1 MRRVVWIGAA
11 VLTALATVFLSL
23 PGADAQKV
31 ANPGAFSI
39 APTNGVILINTTSFS
54 LAPRALPECSDG
66 VNNDGLAGTD
76 FVATGTA
83 PANGGDPQCTSA
95 DDDSELAG
103 GFQPKVDPVFN
114 GTIDAAGN
122 ITIPTAGVV
131 LPKAYIA
138 IPDVNPANYPYVVT
152 AEVIATAAAT
162 GTLNPLTGAANI
174 RLRFRIKLNG
184 SPFGVYV
191 GASCSIGTSAA
202 PIDINVL
209 TTATTS
215 PPPPNLPISGSPYLT
230 NGTFR
235 LVNNSF
241 AVPGASG
248 CAPLG
253 FDPNGINNAINT
265 NLGLPAAAG
274 KNSAVVDGQTTPVLI
289 RGVIAKIT
297 TDPVLLS
304 GESPF
309 TVAFDGS
316 SSTVTNG
323 PASYLWQFPDGS
335 TSTEVNPT
343 RTFSNLGLNTVRLTV
358 TDADGDSA
366 TVQKNVNVTAPT
378 STTTSTTTTVPTT
391 TTSTTTTT
399 VPTTTTSTTT
409 TTVPTTTTST
419 TTTTVPTTTTSTT
432 TTTVPTT
439 TTSTTTT
446 TVPTTTT
453 STTTTTVPTT
463 TTTAPPAL
471 CSPGTFSATG
481 SEPCQAAPAGSFV
494 NTTGATSATLCDAG
508 SYSPSTGA
516 TSCLLA
522 PPGTFVSST
531 GAAAA
536 TPCEL
541 GSFNG
546 VAGSTTCLLAPI
558 GSYVDTVGA
567 TAPTAC
573 PEGSTNSAAG
583 ATSASSCIPITTTT
597 TTTTTVPTTTS
608 TTTTVPTTTTT
619 TTTTTSTTTTVP
631 TTTSTTTTTTT
642 TVPTTTTTVP
652 TTTTTVPTTTTTV
665 PTTTTTVPTT
675 TTTVPTTTTTV
686 PTTTTTTT
694 TPALRDQVTVG
705 LTGSVNYNRSATST
719 AGDVAIVRDANG
731 IVSTRGTL
739 DYAGASGGT
748 AKLTVNVQRFW
759 IFPLWV
765 GDVRVWDAPAGV
777 SVQAPVFG
785 SVQAPAANAAQGQT
799 SWFTVGTFP
808 NLIRPFNLTWRV
820 DDRS

>member
-39 APTNGVILINTTSFS
+39 APTHGVILINTTTFT

-409 TTVPTTTTST
+409 TTVPTTTT
-419 TTTTVPTTTTSTT
+419 
-432 TTTVPTT
+432 
-439 TTSTTTT
+439 
-446 TVPTTTT
+446 
-453 STTTTTVPTT
+453 
-463 TTTAPPAL
+463 TAPPAL

-494 NTTGATSATLCDAG
+494 NTTGATSATPCDAG

-597 TTTTTVPTTTS
+597 
-608 TTTTVPTTTTT
+608 
-619 TTTTTSTTTTVP
+619 
-631 TTTSTTTTTTT
+631 
-642 TVPTTTTTVP
+642 
-652 TTTTTVPTTTTTV
+652 
-665 PTTTTTVPTT
+665 TTTTTVPTT

>member
-335 TSTEVNPT
+335 TSTEVSPT

-409 TTVPTTTTST
+409 T
-419 TTTTVPTTTTSTT
+419 TT

-597 TTTTTVPTTTS
+597 TTTTTVPTTTTTVPT

-631 TTTSTTTTTTT
+631 TTTSTT
-642 TVPTTTTTVP
+642 

>member
-11 VLTALATVFLSL
+11 VLAALATVFLSL

-39 APTNGVILINTTSFS
+39 TPTNGLILINATQFS

-66 VNNDGLAGTD
+66 FNNDGLTGTD

-83 PANGGDPQCTSA
+83 PSNGGDPQCTNA
-95 DDDSELAG
+95 DDDSELAS
-103 GFQPKVDPVFN
+103 GFQAKVDPAFN

-122 ITIPTAGVV
+122 ITIPTTGVV
-131 LPKAYIA
+131 LPRAYIA
-138 IPDVNPANYPYVVT
+138 IPDTNPANYPYVVT
-152 AEVIATAAAT
+152 ADVIATTAAT
-162 GTLNPLTGAANI
+162 GTLNPLTGAASI
-174 RLRFRIKLNG
+174 RLRFRIKLGG

-191 GASCSIGTSAA
+191 GAACSIGTTAA

-209 TTATTS
+209 TTGTTA
-215 PPPPNLPISGSPYLT
+215 PPAPNTPISGAPYLS
-230 NGTFR
+230 NGTFL

-241 AVPGASG
+241 SVPGASG
-248 CAPLG
+248 CAPLIG
-253 FDPNGINNAINT
+253 SATGINGVVND

-274 KNSAVVDGQTTPVLI
+274 KNTAVVAGQTTPI
-289 RGVIAKIT
+289 IQRGVIAKIT

-309 TVAFDGS
+309 TVAFNGS
-316 SSTVTNG
+316 ESSVTKG

-343 RTFSNLGLNTVRLTV
+343 RTFTTLGQNTVRLTV

-378 STTTSTTTTVPTT
+378 STTTTSTTSTTTTVPTT
-391 TTSTTTTT
+391 TTSTTTTTVPTTTTT

-453 STTTTTVPTT
+453 STTTTT
-463 TTTAPPAL
+463 APPAL
-471 CSPGTFSATG
+471 CSPGSFSATG
-481 SEPCQAAPAGSFV
+481 AEPCQPAPVGSFV
-494 NTTGATSATLCDAG
+494 DTTGATSATLCAAG
-508 SYSPSTGA
+508 TYSPSTGA

-522 PPGTFVSST
+522 PAGTFVSST
-531 GAAAA
+531 GAAEA
-536 TPCEL
+536 TPCEP

-546 VAGSTTCLLAPI
+546 VEGSITCLLAPI
-558 GSYVDTVGA
+558 GSYVDTTGA

-597 TTTTTVPTTTS
+597 TTTTTVPTTT
-608 TTTTVPTTTTT
+608 TTVP
-619 TTTTTSTTTTVP
+619 
-631 TTTSTTTTTTT
+631 
-642 TVPTTTTTVP
+642 
-652 TTTTTVPTTTTTV
+652 
-665 PTTTTTVPTT
+665 
-675 TTTVPTTTTTV
+675 
-686 PTTTTTTT
+686 
-694 TPALRDQVTVG
+694 AERDQLTVG
-705 LTGSVNYNRSATST
+705 ISGSVNYSRSATSS
-719 AGDVAIVRDANG
+719 AGDVTIVRDANG
-731 IVSTRGTL
+731 VVSARGNL
-739 DYAGASGGT
+739 DYQGASGGT

-785 SVQAPAANAAQGQT
+785 SVQAPAANAVQGQT
-799 SWFTVGTFP
+799 SWFTVGSFP